1 MNTLLTS
8 DHLVSD
14 SRGYKLIHISD
25 PHLSRQYYREHI
37 KAFKIL
43 LETALKA
50 GADHILITGDIISTA
65 DPDDFYLAREI
76 FARFGLLDSQ
86 KLTVVPGN
94 HDIFGGP
101 HRAVD
106 VLGFPQQISN
116 IDYDKHLKLFCDAFA
131 ETFDGVTTLVND
143 ALFPFVKQ
151 TGPFS
156 ILGLNSIPPWSLWN
170 NPLGS
175 NGSLSDEQ
183 VASLKAVIESTIS
196 LGDTLL
202 VAMHHHFHDLND
214 ETVQN
219 KLWKKI
225 EQKTMK
231 MKKRKSIIKMFK
243 KLNVAYVLHGHVHQ
257 NELYEK
263 KNLRFI
269 NGAGAI
275 CDDPIPFLKYN
286 ILEWINGKTLAR
298 IEQLSTPYQVSNLK
312 RPLNLRHREASFAHR
327 ESLFV

>member
-1 MNTLLTS
+1 MTQLNDPLPFFEETDYIS
-8 DHLVSD
+8 GDYAVSN
-14 SRGYKLIHISD
+14 SKSFKLIHISD

-43 LETALKA
+43 LESALEA
-50 GADHILITGDIISTA
+50 GADHIVVTGDIVSTA

-76 FARFGLLDSQ
+76 FSRFGLLDSN

-106 VLGFPQQISN
+106 VLSFPQYIST
-116 IDYDKHLKLFCDAFA
+116 IDYEKHLKLFCEAFA
-131 ETFDGVTTLVND
+131 ETFEGSKTLVKD
-143 ALFPFVKQ
+143 SLFPFLKKI
-151 TGPFS
+151 GPFS
-156 ILGLNSIPPWSLWN
+156 LLGLNSIPPWSLWN

-183 VASLKAVIESTIS
+183 VEALKSIIE
-196 LGDTLL
+196 LHELPGENLL

-225 EQKTMK
+225 ELKTMR

-243 KLNVAYVLHGHVHQ
+243 KLNVTYVLHGHVQ
-257 NELYEK
+257 E
-263 KNLRFI
+263 
-269 NGAGAI
+269 
-275 CDDPIPFLKYN
+275 
-286 ILEWINGKTLAR
+286 
-298 IEQLSTPYQVSNLK
+298 
-312 RPLNLRHREASFAHR
+312 
-327 ESLFV
+327 